1 MRKLFLL
8 PCLTLLASPA
18 LAGASAW
25 QDLGPGVR
33 ARFVSA
39 DAIGAD
45 GRVRV
50 GLELDMPRTT
60 KTYWRIP
67 GDAGIPPQLDF
78 AGSEGLEKAAIDW
91 PYPEIEDDRGYREFV
106 YHGPLVV
113 PLELV
118 VTDRAKALLKVQMTL
133 GVCSD
138 VCIPAQASFVLPITF
153 AAFDPVQT
161 TRLQIAQARVPI
173 AWDGPAEAVG
183 VVSETADGI
192 AISGID
198 PAIDPASIIADLG
211 DPAIL
216 FGAPQ
221 KSPDGNLLTLN
232 RLGEAGARGLVGRP
246 VQLTFMTT
254 RGPYAV
260 SREIAESPWRPLE

>member
-1 MRKLFLL
+1 MLKLFLL

-18 LAGASAW
+18 LAGATAW
-25 QDLGPGVR
+25 QDLAPGVK

-39 DAIGAD
+39 DAIAAD

-50 GLELDMPRTT
+50 GLELDMPKTT

-78 AGSEGLEKAAIDW
+78 TGSEGLEEATIDW
-91 PYPEIEDDRGYREFV
+91 PYPEIEVDAGYREYV
-106 YHGPLVV
+106 YHGSLVV
-113 PLELV
+113 PVELV
-118 VTDRAKALLKVQMTL
+118 ATDRVKGVLKVQMTL

-138 VCIPAQASFVLPITF
+138 VCIPAQASFVLPIAY
-153 AAFDPVQT
+153 AAFDPAQT
-161 TRLQIAQARVPI
+161 TRLQIAEAGVPI
-173 AWDGPAEAVG
+173 AWDGSGEPIGAVTATAE
-183 VVSETADGI
+183 GI
-192 AISGID
+192 ALSGLD
-198 PAIDPASIIADLG
+198 PAIDPASILADLG

-221 KSPDGNLLTLN
+221 KSPDGNLFTLK
-232 RLGEAGARGLVGRP
+232 RLGEAGAKGLVGRR
-246 VQLTFMTT
+246 VELTFMTR

-260 SREIAESPWRPLE
+260 SREIAESP